1 MIKLVIRRGRL
12 EDLDGI
18 AALEQVC
25 FASPWSRESLYRDM
39 AENQMAMYF
48 VAELD
53 EEVVG
58 YLGIWLVSEE
68 GYINNV
74 AVSPSHRRRRIGS
87 ALIEAMLEATQAE
100 GIIAHTLEARTGNEA
115 AKRLY
120 EKFGFKEAG
129 LRKGYYE
136 DNGEDAVIMWR
147 Y

>member
-58 YLGIWLVSEE
+58 YLGICL
-68 GYINNV
+68 
-74 AVSPSHRRRRIGS
+74 
-87 ALIEAMLEATQAE
+87 
-100 GIIAHTLEARTGNEA
+100 
-115 AKRLY
+115 
-120 EKFGFKEAG
+120 
-129 LRKGYYE
+129 
-136 DNGEDAVIMWR
+136 
-147 Y
+147 

>member
-68 GYINNV
+68 GHINNV

-100 GIIAHTLEARTGNEA
+100 GIIAHTLEVRAGNEA